1 MSLILSIDAS
11 QVKFHKLIPMKNYTQ
26 IAGVHDIADAKII
39 VSSGSDAI
47 GFPLRLDIHN
57 PYLSESSAKE
67 IIHFLKDKAT
77 PVLIT
82 YLDKADEIIEF
93 CSYLRVTWVQLH
105 GDIPTKEIARI
116 KTAAHHLSIIKSLVI
131 REDNL
136 VLLEEAVEHFS
147 PHVDAFITDTYDPAT
162 GATGAT
168 GLTHDWTVSRRLV
181 ELSERPVILAGG
193 LHAGNVSEAIREIQP
208 AGVDVHTGVK
218 NGGMRND
225 LTKVNEFISNAQKA
239 FNEDLT

>member
-11 QVKFHKLIPMKNYTQ
+11 QVKFQKLISMKNYIQ
-26 IAGVHDIADAKII
+26 IAGVHDIADAEII
-39 VSSGSDAI
+39 VSAGADAI

-162 GATGAT
+162 GATG
-168 GLTHDWTVSRRLV
+168 LTHDWTVSRRLV

-193 LHAGNVSEAIREIQP
+193 LHAGNVSEAIREVQP